1 MPPTVIPLEVENHL
15 TLEIPESIMASP
27 TSPSS
32 FAGAAVIY
40 PDTRIINKPGEE
52 VREQVTESLLRDS
65 HYSSNIKNMSSEL
78 NNNNKINSIEV
89 VENQNN
95 INNSNAT
102 TLSNTYLG
110 QADKINIES
119 NRAKYFSGLKSN
131 LRADMETFL
140 ELIWAL
146 VYLVYGVTASLI
158 IGLIPRRFR
167 YKNVSG
173 QVVLITGAGSGIGRM
188 MAKKL
193 ALNHGKSLCT
203 SLQIFI

>member
-78 NNNNKINSIEV
+78 NNN
-89 VENQNN
+89 NN